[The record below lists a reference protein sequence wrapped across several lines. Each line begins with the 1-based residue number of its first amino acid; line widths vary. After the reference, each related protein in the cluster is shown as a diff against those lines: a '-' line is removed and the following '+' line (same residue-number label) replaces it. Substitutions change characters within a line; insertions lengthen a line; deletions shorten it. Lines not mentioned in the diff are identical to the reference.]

1 MDLIQLI
8 EKAKSASC
16 YAGEKILRI
25 YESNS
30 FSGEIKYNK
39 NNSPFTY
46 ADKISHLSIISVL
59 EKTGLPVISEE
70 DNNYLFK
77 DRKDFEYYWLVD
89 PLDGTKEF
97 LSRNGEFTV
106 NIGLIHRNLPVG
118 GVVYVP
124 VKKALYWALR
134 GEGSFMRSS
143 DGIIHRLRINKDKDI
158 EYIITSRSH
167 MNSATADFIAK
178 FPDVKIIQMGSSLK
192 ALLVAENMAQLYP
205 RFAPTMEWDTAAAQV
220 IVEEAGGF
228 VLAYPSLIP
237 LTYNKVDLINDSFIV
252 SYRWPI

>member
-1 MDLIQLI
+1 MDLIELI

-16 YAGEKILRI
+16 EAGKKILNI
-25 YESNS
+25 YESYS
-30 FSGEIKYNK
+30 FSGEIDYDK
-39 NNSPFTY
+39 NNFPITY
-46 ADKISHLSIISVL
+46 ADKISHFSIISVL

-70 DNNYLFK
+70 DNNIPFK
-77 DRKDFEYYWLVD
+77 DRRNFEYFWLVD

-97 LSRNGEFTV
+97 ISRNGEFTV

-118 GVVYVP
+118 GVIYVP
-124 VKKALYWALR
+124 VKKTLYWALR

-143 DGIIHRLRINKDKDI
+143 DGNIHRLQINKDKDI
-158 EYIITSRSH
+158 EFIITSRSH
-167 MNSATADFIAK
+167 MNSETTDFITK

-192 ALLVAENMAQLYP
+192 ALMVAESIAQLYP

-237 LTYNKVDLINDSFIV
+237 LTYNNKDLINDSFIV